1 MRVTAQVRLQ
11 DFRRISTHGTRGHWL
26 EKWSLVSQIFPA
38 ISKSAGEERGVTRW
52 VDERLCFERDRR
64 TDQPAYQNVVELVSV
79 EKELLKPAKV
89 HGRESSSAQFADSG
103 FADNRKSWIQKM
115 ALMEN
120 CNYKYAKRLTV

>member
-1 MRVTAQVRLQ
+1 M
-11 DFRRISTHGTRGHWL
+11 
-26 EKWSLVSQIFPA
+26 FPA

-64 TDQPAYQNVVELVSV
+64 TDQLAYQNVVELVSV

-89 HGRESSSAQFADSG
+89 HGRGSSSAQSADLG

-120 CNYKYAKRLTV
+120 CNYKHAKRLTV